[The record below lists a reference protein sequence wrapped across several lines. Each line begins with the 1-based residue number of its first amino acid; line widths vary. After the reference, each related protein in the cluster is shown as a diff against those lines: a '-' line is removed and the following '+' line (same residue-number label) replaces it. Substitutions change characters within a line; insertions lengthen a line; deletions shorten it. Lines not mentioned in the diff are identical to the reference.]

1 MDLRS
6 KIAISGFGIEGKA
19 MFNWLQK
26 HDFRDITVC
35 DQDVNLDYDFPSGI
49 STRLGEEYLN
59 DLDKFDVIFRSPGI
73 SFLNAH
79 VRVAAEIEH
88 IKVTSVTKFF
98 MDQCPCP
105 VIGVS
110 GTKGKGTTCTLIH
123 NILKSDGRDAHLG
136 GNIGTPP
143 VEFLDDLEAD
153 SIVVLEMSSFQLQDA
168 LKSPHY
174 AVLLN
179 TTEDHLDYHA
189 DVGEY
194 RAAKE
199 GLLTHQNEN
208 GLAVLN
214 KDYDYAKQYES
225 LVKGRMY
232 WVSVEGKVDGAYV
245 EDGVIYWQGEE
256 VCKVEDVALLGSHN
270 LENILPAV
278 AICSELG
285 ISRELIGEEIRA
297 FEGLPHHLEFVR
309 ELRGIKYYNDSF
321 STNDMTCMAAV
332 DSFDESMILICGGF
346 DKGLDYGDWA
356 TKILTKINLHVVIL
370 IGDTA
375 DKMEEALIEAEE
387 QLGEAMGSPT
397 KVLRRD
403 SLEDCVVDAMAE
415 SEDEGVVV
423 FSPAASSFDSY
434 KNYKERGKQFM
445 REVKKLK

>member
-1 MDLRS
+1 
-6 KIAISGFGIEGKA
+6 
-19 MFNWLQK
+19 
-26 HDFRDITVC
+26 
-35 DQDVNLDYDFPSGI
+35 
-49 STRLGEEYLN
+49 
-59 DLDKFDVIFRSPGI
+59 
-73 SFLNAH
+73 
-79 VRVAAEIEH
+79 
-88 IKVTSVTKFF
+88 
-98 MDQCPCP
+98 
-105 VIGVS
+105 
-110 GTKGKGTTCTLIH
+110 
-123 NILKSDGRDAHLG
+123 
-136 GNIGTPP
+136 
-143 VEFLDDLEAD
+143 
-153 SIVVLEMSSFQLQDA
+153 
-168 LKSPHY
+168 
-174 AVLLN
+174 
-179 TTEDHLDYHA
+179 
-189 DVGEY
+189 
-194 RAAKE
+194 
-199 GLLTHQNEN
+199 
-208 GLAVLN
+208 
-214 KDYDYAKQYES
+214 
-225 LVKGRMY
+225 
-232 WVSVEGKVDGAYV
+232 
-245 EDGVIYWQGEE
+245 
-256 VCKVEDVALLGSHN
+256 
-270 LENILPAV
+270 
-278 AICSELG
+278 G

-445 REVKKLK
+445 REVKKLKGFLFASVK